1 MKIQNKFIVHCKT
14 DEQAKKLIK
23 AAYEQGYKWQHED
36 SIEGKD
42 NEETFFTY
50 YKEKTCYVFRGKR
63 ITFSNIDDV
72 RDLWNML
79 YSDRMLVT
87 FEGLEQAGE

>member
-14 DEQAKKLIK
+14 EEQAKKLIK
-23 AAYEQGYKWQHED
+23 AAYEQGYKWQHDD
-36 SIEGKD
+36 STEGKD

-50 YKEKTCYVFRGKR
+50 YKEKTCYVFRGNR
-63 ITFSNIDDV
+63 ISFSSIDDI

-79 YSDRMLVT
+79 YTNFTLVESDDIDKL
-87 FEGLEQAGE
+87 

>member
-14 DEQAKKLIK
+14 EEQAKKLIK

-50 YKEKTCYVFRGKR
+50 YKEKTCYVFRGTR

-72 RDLWNML
+72 RDLWKML
-79 YSDRMLVT
+79 YTNFTLVESDDIDKL
-87 FEGLEQAGE
+87 

>member
-14 DEQAKKLIK
+14 EEQAKKLIK

-50 YKEKTCYVFRGKR
+50 YKEKTCYVFRGTR

-72 RDLWNML
+72 RDLWKML
-79 YSDRMLVT
+79 YTNFTLVESDDMDKL
-87 FEGLEQAGE
+87 

>member
-14 DEQAKKLIK
+14 EEQAKKLIK

-50 YKEKTCYVFRGKR
+50 YKEKTCYVFRGNR
-63 ITFSNIDDV
+63 ISFSSIDDV
-72 RDLWNML
+72 RDLWKML
-79 YSDRMLVT
+79 YTNFTLVE
-87 FEGLEQAGE
+87 FDDIDKL